1 MGYILIAEPDP
12 EDGEHILVFS
22 VTTRCKRLV
31 VKIEGGEVVI
41 ERSKDKLI
49 VKKDGAYTAKRV
61 TLKYPSN
68 KPYLFYT
75 KREDGTVIIEAEAL
89 Y

>member
-1 MGYILIAEPDP
+1 MIIIAEPDP

-22 VTTRCKRLV
+22 VTTRCRRLI
-31 VKIEGGEVVI
+31 VKVGDKEVVV
-41 ERSKDKLI
+41 ERSKNKL
-49 VKKDGAYTAKRV
+49 VVRKDGVYTAKRV
-61 TLKYPSN
+61 TLRYPSN

>member
-1 MGYILIAEPDP
+1 MHLLIVEPDP

-22 VTTRCKRLV
+22 VTTRCRRLIV
-31 VKIEGGEVVI
+31 RAGDKEVVV
-41 ERSKDKLI
+41 ERSKNKLI
-49 VKKDGAYTAKRV
+49 VKRDGVYATKRV

-75 KREDGTVIIEAEAL
+75 KREDGTVEIEAEAL